1 MKNRCRHL
9 CISNQFI
16 TVLYLPVRFVKN
28 QPPEM
33 RNRTSV
39 TEFILLGLTDDS
51 KIQAV
56 IFFFLFLTYGLSVAG
71 NLTIIILTLLD
82 SHLKTPMCFFLRNFS
97 FLEISFTSVYNPR
110 FLMSILT
117 GDNLFPIMLV
127 QLSSFSL
134 SFLVQQSSFSWHPC
148 PMIITWLS
156 ANLCII

>member
-1 MKNRCRHL
+1 M

-39 TEFILLGLTDDS
+39 TEFILLGLTDDP

-56 IFFFLFLTYGLSVAG
+56 IFFFLFLTYVLSVAG
-71 NLTIIILTLLD
+71 NLTIITLTLLD
-82 SHLKTPMCFFLRNFS
+82 SHLKTPMYFFLRNFS

-127 QLSSFSL
+127 QLSSFPL
-134 SFLVQQSSFSWHPC
+134 SFLVQQSSFSRHPC
-148 PMIITWLS
+148 PTIVTWLS
-156 ANLCII
+156 ANLCITRPS